1 MKANHCIRLA
11 VCISLFL
18 VIREA
23 QALQVMMKTNDWY
36 CINVAAD
43 VKMSL
48 DVDYMITGM
57 NPDDVKFEAR
67 QNGKLLK
74 EINGQRSSNFDV

>member
-1 MKANHCIRLA
+1 MKVNLSIRLA
-11 VCISLFL
+11 ICIIVFL
-18 VIREA
+18 LAEESK
-23 QALQVMMKTNDWY
+23 ALQIMMKTNDWY
-36 CINVAAD
+36 CVNVAAD